1 MPYPA
6 IMQGMAWWHRGGY
19 STAAPTYVGH
29 GSFGVRA
36 WWCQWR
42 DKSGRSWFFGFW
54 ERERREK
61 NRGKNASS
69 SPVLCASRGRSR
81 LMVPF
86 KTAPFALSLSF
97 FSSEMHETAPF
108 WPKRVIS
115 FKRKLAPKW
124 VNLRVFSLWSLV
136 LDFFNR
142 VPNWPPDFNMYAIKP
157 LIWPNQLLKIIIWPQ
172 NFNFFQLKPKL
183 T

>member
-1 MPYPA
+1 
-6 IMQGMAWWHRGGY
+6 MQGMAWWHRGGY
-19 STAAPTYVGH
+19 STAAPTSVGH

-97 FSSEMHETAPF
+97 FSSEMHETTPF

-124 VNLRVFSLWSLV
+124 VQFQISPSICALFHYGPWFWISSIKSLIGHQTSIC
-136 LDFFNR
+136 
-142 VPNWPPDFNMYAIKP
+142 M
-157 LIWPNQLLKIIIWPQ
+157 QLSPWFDQI
-172 NFNFFQLKPKL
+172 NS
-183 T
+183 

>member
-69 SPVLCASRGRSR
+69 SPVLCASRGRNR

-97 FSSEMHETAPF
+97 FFPVKCMKRRRFDQNASFHLNENWRQNGSICALFHYGPWFWISSIE
-108 WPKRVIS
+108 
-115 FKRKLAPKW
+115 
-124 VNLRVFSLWSLV
+124 SLIGHQTSIC
-136 LDFFNR
+136 
-142 VPNWPPDFNMYAIKP
+142 M
-157 LIWPNQLLKIIIWPQ
+157 QLSPWFDQI
-172 NFNFFQLKPKL
+172 NS
-183 T
+183 